1 MLRPFFIGD
10 IQMTLSLR
18 ARILS
23 VSILAV
29 VITTTY
35 LVTETTLSLTQ
46 QMRDSLLKDVR
57 HFSKAYGDNAS
68 EWLNSRKVIA
78 ASLAT
83 TLERAPDQS
92 PYIAIKQAY
101 DSGQFALTYYGNNDG
116 KMYRQDPDLD
126 AKRPG
131 YDPRQKSWYTEAM
144 SIGEASTLGPNLSS
158 TTKELVIILTNPV
171 TKNGQK
177 FGMVGAN
184 LSLNQLSKQVAEL
197 DIPGSGS
204 AMMVSSN
211 NDIIAHADK
220 NMMMTKAEAISPIF
234 APKLLSKLA
243 REDKLV
249 EETLDG
255 NEVFAYAQNIPNT
268 DWTLV
273 FTMDKSELMAPVY
286 AVLVRQT
293 ITALALL
300 AAFSCFLYWLFKVLF
315 SDLIRVSKALQDISK
330 GKGDL
335 RARIEVKRDDEIGIL
350 AQGFND
356 FVSHM
361 HGVVERLKVLSK
373 DVADEAHNVSNSSTQ
388 SASRVATQQQE
399 IDMVASAVTE
409 MAAATHEIAGNAEQT
424 AKAASHSVE
433 LGQKG
438 STQVQKSRNSTYQ
451 LANEVSLATE
461 QISALDHHA
470 QQISGILSTITGIAE
485 QTNLLALNAAIEAA
499 RAGEHGRGF
508 AVVADEV
515 RTLSQRT
522 HSSTEEIQKMIELL
536 QEQTS
541 KAVTSMQNSSIKA
554 QTSMAD
560 ADAATESLEEIANA
574 IISISDMATQ
584 IATAAEEQTAVTNE
598 ISQNSEII
606 RQVAAD
612 LADESKTGVEQS
624 KRLSQLAKQVD
635 TEVGQFQI

>member
-1 MLRPFFIGD
+1 
-10 IQMTLSLR
+10 MTLSLR
-18 ARILS
+18 TRLLS

-29 VITTTY
+29 VITTAY
-35 LVTETTLSLTQ
+35 LITETTLSLTQ

-57 HFSKAYGDNAS
+57 HFAGAYGDNTS

-78 ASLAT
+78 ASLAN
-83 TLERAPDQS
+83 TLERTPEQS
-92 PYIAIKQAY
+92 PYIAIKQAF

-116 KMYRQDPDLD
+116 NMYRQDPALD
-126 AKRPG
+126 AKRPD
-131 YDPRQKSWYTEAM
+131 YDPRAQSWYIDAINKGKA
-144 SIGEASTLGPNLSS
+144 SILGPNLSS
-158 TTKELVIILTNPV
+158 TTKDLVIILTNPV
-171 TKNGQK
+171 NRNGQL

-184 LSLNQLSKQVAEL
+184 LSLDQLSKQVGEL
-197 DIPGSGS
+197 NVPGSGF
-204 AMMVSSN
+204 AMMVASN
-211 NDIIAHADK
+211 NDIIAHPDRD
-220 NMMMTKAEAISPIF
+220 MVMQKAESISSIF
-234 APKLLSKLA
+234 APKLLSNLIK
-243 REDKLV
+243 EDKLV

-255 NEVFAYAQNIPNT
+255 KEVFAYGQAIPGT
-268 DWTLV
+268 DWSLV

-286 AVLVRQT
+286 KVLVRQMV
-293 ITALALL
+293 TALLL
-300 AAFSCFLYWLFKVLF
+300 LVGFICFLYWLFKVLF
-315 SDLIRVSKALQDISK
+315 SDLNRVSNALQDISK

-335 RARIEVKRDDEIGIL
+335 RARIEVKRDDEIGVL

-356 FVSHM
+356 FVGHM
-361 HGVVERLKVLSK
+361 HGVVERLKTLSK
-373 DVADEAHNVSNSSTQ
+373 DVADEAHKVSNSSTQ

-424 AKAASHSVE
+424 AKAAGHSVE
-433 LGQKG
+433 LGNKG
-438 STQVQKSRNSTYQ
+438 SAQVQKSRHSTYE
-451 LANEVSLATE
+451 LANEVSAATQ
-461 QISALDHHA
+461 QIADLDKHA
-470 QQISGILSTITGIAE
+470 QQISGILATIIGIAE

-522 HSSTEEIQKMIELL
+522 HASTEEIQKMIELL

-541 KAVTSMQNSSIKA
+541 RAVVSMQNSSAKA
-554 QTSMAD
+554 QTSVAD
-560 ADAATESLEEIANA
+560 ADAATQSLEEIANA

-612 LADESKTGVEQS
+612 LASESQTGVEQS

>member
-1 MLRPFFIGD
+1 
-10 IQMTLSLR
+10 MTLSLR
-18 ARILS
+18 TRILG
-23 VSILAV
+23 VSLLAV
-29 VITTTY
+29 IITTAY
-35 LVTETTLSLTQ
+35 LVTETVTSLTT
-46 QMRDSLLKDVR
+46 QMRESLLKDIR
-57 HFSKAYGDNAS
+57 HFSKAYGENTS
-68 EWLNSRKVIA
+68 EWLTSRKVITA
-78 ASLAT
+78 ALAESLGQT
-83 TLERAPDQS
+83 TEEAP
-92 PYIAIKQAY
+92 YNAIKQAHN
-101 DSGQFALTYYGNNDG
+101 SGKFDLTYYGNEQG
-116 KMYRQDPDLD
+116 HMFRQDPALDLN
-126 AKRPG
+126 RSN
-131 YDPRQKSWYTEAM
+131 YDPRQKSWYKEAM
-144 SIGEASTLGPNLSS
+144 SLGGPGVLGPNLSS
-158 TTKELVIILTNPV
+158 TTKELVVILTNPV
-171 TKNGQK
+171 KRNGRT

-184 LSLNQLSKQVAEL
+184 LSLSQLSNKVAEL

-204 AMMVSSN
+204 AMIVSKN

-220 NMMMTKAEAISPIF
+220 NMVMTKASAISPIF
-234 APKLLSKLA
+234 APTQLAKLA
-243 REDKLV
+243 KEDRLA
-249 EETLDG
+249 EETLNG
-255 NEVFAYAQNIPNT
+255 EEVFAYAQEIPNT
-268 DWTLV
+268 DWALV

-286 AVLVRQT
+286 KVLVRQ
-293 ITALALL
+293 IVTAFILL
-300 AAFSCFLYWLFKVLF
+300 VVFSAFLYWLFKVLF
-315 SDLIRVSKALQDISK
+315 SDLVRVSNALQDISK

-335 RARIEVKRDDEIGIL
+335 RARIEVKRADEIGIL

-356 FVSHM
+356 FVGHM
-361 HGVVERLKVLSK
+361 HGVVERLKALST
-373 DVADEAHNVSNSSTQ
+373 DVANEAQQVSNSSTQ

-409 MAAATHEIAGNAEQT
+409 MASATHEIAGNAEQT
-424 AKAASHSVE
+424 AKAAAHSVE

-438 STQVQKSRNSTYQ
+438 STQVQKSRNSTYE

-541 KAVTSMQNSSIKA
+541 KAVTSMQNSSTKA
-554 QTSMAD
+554 QTSVAD
-560 ADAATESLEEIANA
+560 ADAATTSLEEIANA

-612 LADESKTGVEQS
+612 LADESKFGVEQS

-635 TEVGQFQI
+635 NEVNQFQI

>member
-1 MLRPFFIGD
+1 
-10 IQMTLSLR
+10 MTLSLR
-18 ARILS
+18 TRLLS

-29 VITTTY
+29 VITTAY
-35 LVTETTLSLTQ
+35 LITETTLSLTQ

-57 HFSKAYGDNAS
+57 HFAGAYGDNTS

-78 ASLAT
+78 ASLAN
-83 TLERAPDQS
+83 TLERAPEQS
-92 PYIAIKQAY
+92 PYIAIKQAF

-116 KMYRQDPDLD
+116 NMYRQDPALD
-126 AKRPG
+126 AKRPD
-131 YDPRQKSWYTEAM
+131 YDPRAQSWYIDAINKGKA
-144 SIGEASTLGPNLSS
+144 SILGPNLSS
-158 TTKELVIILTNPV
+158 TTKDLVIILTNPV
-171 TKNGQK
+171 NRNGQL

-184 LSLNQLSKQVAEL
+184 LSLDQLSKQVGEL
-197 DIPGSGS
+197 NVPGSGF
-204 AMMVSSN
+204 AMMVASN
-211 NDIIAHADK
+211 NDIIAHPDRD
-220 NMMMTKAEAISPIF
+220 MVMQKAESISSIF
-234 APKLLSKLA
+234 APKLLSNLIK
-243 REDKLV
+243 EDKLV

-255 NEVFAYAQNIPNT
+255 KEVFAYGQAIPGT
-268 DWTLV
+268 DWSLV

-286 AVLVRQT
+286 KVLVRQMV
-293 ITALALL
+293 TALLL
-300 AAFSCFLYWLFKVLF
+300 LVGFICFLYWLFKVLF
-315 SDLIRVSKALQDISK
+315 SDLNRVSNALQDISK

-335 RARIEVKRDDEIGIL
+335 RARIEVKRDDEIGVL

-356 FVSHM
+356 FVGHM
-361 HGVVERLKVLSK
+361 HGVVERLKTLSK
-373 DVADEAHNVSNSSTQ
+373 DVADEAHKVSNSSTQ

-424 AKAASHSVE
+424 AKAAGHSVE
-433 LGQKG
+433 LGNKG
-438 STQVQKSRNSTYQ
+438 SAQVQKSRHSTYE
-451 LANEVSLATE
+451 LANEVSAATQ
-461 QISALDHHA
+461 QIADLDKHA
-470 QQISGILSTITGIAE
+470 QQISGILATIIGIAE

-522 HSSTEEIQKMIELL
+522 HASTEEIQKMIELL

-541 KAVTSMQNSSIKA
+541 RAVVSMQNSSAKA
-554 QTSMAD
+554 QTSVAD
-560 ADAATESLEEIANA
+560 ADAATQSLEEIANA
-574 IISISDMATQ
+574 IVSISDMATQ

-612 LADESKTGVEQS
+612 LASESQTGVEQS
-624 KRLSQLAKQVD
+624 KRLSLLAQQVD
-635 TEVGQFQI
+635 NEVGQFQI

>member
-10 IQMTLSLR
+10 THMTLSLR
-18 ARILS
+18 TRLLS

-29 VITTTY
+29 VITTAY
-35 LVTETTLSLTQ
+35 LITETTLSLTQ

-57 HFSKAYGDNAS
+57 HFAGAYGDNTS

-78 ASLAT
+78 ASLAN
-83 TLERAPDQS
+83 TLERAPEQS
-92 PYIAIKQAY
+92 PYIAIKQAF

-116 KMYRQDPDLD
+116 KMYRQDPAID
-126 AKRPG
+126 AKRAD
-131 YDPRQKSWYTEAM
+131 YDPREKSWYIEAM
-144 SIGEASTLGPNLSS
+144 NKGKASILGPNLSS
-158 TTKELVIILTNPV
+158 TTKELVVILTNPV
-171 TKNGQK
+171 NRNGQT

-184 LSLNQLSKQVAEL
+184 LSLDQLSKQVAEL
-197 DIPGSGS
+197 NIPGSGF
-204 AMMVSSN
+204 AMMVASN
-211 NDIIAHADK
+211 NDIIAHPDK
-220 NMMMTKAEAISPIF
+220 EMVMKKAESISSIF
-234 APKLLSKLA
+234 APKLLSNLVK
-243 REDKLV
+243 EDKLV
-249 EETLDG
+249 EETLNGKD
-255 NEVFAYAQNIPNT
+255 VFAYGQAIPGT
-268 DWTLV
+268 DWSLV

-286 AVLVRQT
+286 KVLVRQ
-293 ITALALL
+293 IATALLL
-300 AAFSCFLYWLFKVLF
+300 LVGFICFLYWLFKVLF
-315 SDLIRVSKALQDISK
+315 SDLNRVSNALQDISK

-335 RARIEVKRDDEIGIL
+335 RARIEVKRDDEIGVL

-356 FVSHM
+356 FVGHM
-361 HGVVERLKVLSK
+361 HGVVERLKTLSK
-373 DVADEAHNVSNSSTQ
+373 DVADEAHKVSNSSTQ

-424 AKAASHSVE
+424 AKAAGHSVE
-433 LGQKG
+433 LGNKG
-438 STQVQKSRNSTYQ
+438 SAQVQKSRHSTYE
-451 LANEVSLATE
+451 LANEVSAATQ
-461 QISALDHHA
+461 QIADLDKHA
-470 QQISGILSTITGIAE
+470 QQISGILATIIGIAE

-522 HSSTEEIQKMIELL
+522 HASTEEIQKMIELL

-541 KAVTSMQNSSIKA
+541 RAVVSMQNSSAKA
-554 QTSMAD
+554 QTSVAD
-560 ADAATESLEEIANA
+560 ADAATQSLEEIANA
-574 IISISDMATQ
+574 IVSISDMATQ

-612 LADESKTGVEQS
+612 LASESQTGVEQS
-624 KRLSQLAKQVD
+624 KRLSLLAQQVD
-635 TEVGQFQI
+635 NEVGQFQI

>member
-1 MLRPFFIGD
+1 
-10 IQMTLSLR
+10 MTLSLR
-18 ARILS
+18 TRLLS

-29 VITTTY
+29 VITTAY
-35 LVTETTLSLTQ
+35 LITETTLSLTQ

-57 HFSKAYGDNAS
+57 HFAGAYGDNTS

-78 ASLAT
+78 ASLAN
-83 TLERAPDQS
+83 TLERAPEQS
-92 PYIAIKQAY
+92 PYIAIKQAF

-116 KMYRQDPDLD
+116 NMYRQDPALD
-126 AKRPG
+126 AKRPD
-131 YDPRQKSWYTEAM
+131 YDPRAQSWYIDAINKGKA
-144 SIGEASTLGPNLSS
+144 SILGPNLSS
-158 TTKELVIILTNPV
+158 TTKDLVIILTNPV
-171 TKNGQK
+171 NRNGQL

-184 LSLNQLSKQVAEL
+184 LSLDQLSKQVGEL
-197 DIPGSGS
+197 NVPGSGF
-204 AMMVSSN
+204 AMMVASN
-211 NDIIAHADK
+211 NDIIAHPDRD
-220 NMMMTKAEAISPIF
+220 MVMQKAESISSIF
-234 APKLLSKLA
+234 APKLLSNLIK
-243 REDKLV
+243 EDKLV

-255 NEVFAYAQNIPNT
+255 KEVFAYGQAIPGT
-268 DWTLV
+268 DWSLV

-286 AVLVRQT
+286 KVLVRQMV
-293 ITALALL
+293 TALLL
-300 AAFSCFLYWLFKVLF
+300 LVGFICFLYWLFKVLF
-315 SDLIRVSKALQDISK
+315 SDLNRVSNALQDISK

-335 RARIEVKRDDEIGIL
+335 RARIEVKRDDEIGVL

-356 FVSHM
+356 FVGHM
-361 HGVVERLKVLSK
+361 HGVVERLKTLSK
-373 DVADEAHNVSNSSTQ
+373 DVADEAHKVSNSSTQ

-424 AKAASHSVE
+424 AKAAGHSVE
-433 LGQKG
+433 LGNKG
-438 STQVQKSRNSTYQ
+438 SAQVQKSRHSTYE
-451 LANEVSLATE
+451 LANEVSAATQ
-461 QISALDHHA
+461 QIADLDKHA
-470 QQISGILSTITGIAE
+470 QQISGILATIIGIAE

-522 HSSTEEIQKMIELL
+522 HASTEEIQKMIELL

-541 KAVTSMQNSSIKA
+541 RAVVSMQNSSAKA
-554 QTSMAD
+554 QTSVAD
-560 ADAATESLEEIANA
+560 ADAATQSLEEIANA
-574 IISISDMATQ
+574 IVSISDMATQ

-612 LADESKTGVEQS
+612 LAAESQTGVEQS
-624 KRLSQLAKQVD
+624 KRLSLLAQQVD
-635 TEVGQFQI
+635 NEVGQFQI

>member
-1 MLRPFFIGD
+1 
-10 IQMTLSLR
+10 MTLSLR
-18 ARILS
+18 TRILS

-29 VITTTY
+29 VITTAY

-46 QMRDSLLKDVR
+46 QMRDSLVKDIR
-57 HFSKAYGDNAS
+57 HFSKAYGDNTS

-78 ASLAT
+78 ASLAN

-101 DSGQFALTYYGNNDG
+101 DSGKFALTYYGNNDG
-116 KMYRQDPDLD
+116 KMYRQDPTLD

-131 YDPRQKSWYTEAM
+131 YDPRQKSWYQEAM
-144 SIGEASTLGPNLSS
+144 SIGQPSILGPNLSS

-171 TKNGQK
+171 TKNGQN
-177 FGMVGAN
+177 FGTVGAN
-184 LSLNQLSKQVAEL
+184 LSLDQLSKQVAEL
-197 DIPGSGS
+197 EIPGSGS
-204 AMMVSSN
+204 AMMVASN

-220 NMMMTKAEAISPIF
+220 DMVMKKAESISSIF
-234 APKLLSKLA
+234 APRALSKLA
-243 REDKLV
+243 KEDRLA
-249 EETLDG
+249 EETLNDRD
-255 NEVFAYAQNIPNT
+255 VFAYAQNIPNT

-286 AVLVRQT
+286 KVLVRQI
-293 ITALALL
+293 ITALVLL
-300 AAFSCFLYWLFKVLF
+300 VAFSCFLYWLFKVIF
-315 SDLIRVSKALQDISK
+315 SDLTRVSKALQDISK

-335 RARIEVKRDDEIGIL
+335 RARIEVKRDDEIGVL

-356 FVSHM
+356 FVGHM

-373 DVADEAHNVSNSSTQ
+373 DVANEAQNVSNSSTQ

-409 MAAATHEIAGNAEQT
+409 MAAATNEIAGNAEQT
-424 AKAASHSVE
+424 AKAAGHSVE

-438 STQVQKSRNSTYQ
+438 SAQVQKSRNSTHQ
-451 LANEVSLATE
+451 LANEVSLATG
-461 QISALDHHA
+461 QISELDNHA

-522 HSSTEEIQKMIELL
+522 HASTEEIQKMIELL

-541 KAVTSMQNSSIKA
+541 KAVTSMQNSSAKA
-554 QTSMAD
+554 QTSVAD

-598 ISQNSEII
+598 ISQNSETI

-612 LADESKTGVEQS
+612 LANESKTGVEQS
-624 KRLSQLAKQVD
+624 KRLNQLAKQVD
-635 TEVGQFQI
+635 SEVGQFQI

>member
-1 MLRPFFIGD
+1 
-10 IQMTLSLR
+10 MTLSLR
-18 ARILS
+18 TRLLS

-29 VITTTY
+29 VITTAY

-57 HFSKAYGDNAS
+57 HFSKAYGDNTS
-68 EWLNSRKVIA
+68 EWLSSRKVIA
-78 ASLAT
+78 ESLAH
-83 TLERAPDQS
+83 TLERAPEQS

-101 DSGQFALTYYGNNDG
+101 DSGKFALTYFGNNDG
-116 KMYRQDPDLD
+116 EMYRQDPALD
-126 AKRPG
+126 AKRAD

-144 SIGEASTLGPNLSS
+144 SIGKASILGPNLSS

-184 LSLNQLSKQVAEL
+184 LSLDQLSKQVAEL

-220 NMMMTKAEAISPIF
+220 NMVMTKAESIASIF
-234 APKLLSKLA
+234 APKQLSNLA

-286 AVLVRQT
+286 KVLIRQ
-293 ITALALL
+293 IIAALALL

-315 SDLIRVSKALQDISK
+315 SDLNRVSKALQDISK

-356 FVSHM
+356 FVGHM

-373 DVADEAHNVSNSSTQ
+373 DVADEAHNVSHSSTQ

-409 MAAATHEIAGNAEQT
+409 MAAATQEIAGNAEQT

-522 HSSTEEIQKMIELL
+522 HSSTEEIQKMIEQL
-536 QEQTS
+536 QTQTS
-541 KAVTSMQNSSIKA
+541 KAVTSMQNSSTKA
-554 QTSMAD
+554 QTSVAD
-560 ADAATESLEEIANA
+560 ADAATQSLEEITNA

-612 LADESKTGVEQS
+612 LAAESKTGVEQS

>member
-1 MLRPFFIGD
+1 
-10 IQMTLSLR
+10 MTLSLR
-18 ARILS
+18 TRLLS

-29 VITTTY
+29 VITTAY
-35 LVTETTLSLTQ
+35 LITETTMSLTQ

-57 HFSKAYGDNAS
+57 HFAGAHGDNTS

-78 ASLAT
+78 ASLAN
-83 TLERAPDQS
+83 TLERAPEQS
-92 PYIAIKQAY
+92 PYIAIKQAF

-116 KMYRQDPDLD
+116 NMYRQDPALD
-126 AKRPG
+126 AKRPD
-131 YDPRQKSWYTEAM
+131 YDPRAQSWYIDAINKGKA
-144 SIGEASTLGPNLSS
+144 SILGPNLSS
-158 TTKELVIILTNPV
+158 TTKDLVIILTNPV
-171 TKNGQK
+171 NRNGQL

-184 LSLNQLSKQVAEL
+184 LSLDQLSKQVGEL
-197 DIPGSGS
+197 NVPGSGF
-204 AMMVSSN
+204 AMMVASN
-211 NDIIAHADK
+211 NDIIAHPDRD
-220 NMMMTKAEAISPIF
+220 MVMQKAESISSIF
-234 APKLLSKLA
+234 APKLLSNLIK
-243 REDKLV
+243 EDKLV

-255 NEVFAYAQNIPNT
+255 KEVFAYGQAIPGT
-268 DWTLV
+268 DWSLV

-286 AVLVRQT
+286 KVLVRQMV
-293 ITALALL
+293 TALLL
-300 AAFSCFLYWLFKVLF
+300 LVGFICFLYWLFKVLF
-315 SDLIRVSKALQDISK
+315 SDLNRVSNALQDISK

-335 RARIEVKRDDEIGIL
+335 RARIEVKRDDEIGVL

-356 FVSHM
+356 FVGHM
-361 HGVVERLKVLSK
+361 HGVVERLKTLSK
-373 DVADEAHNVSNSSTQ
+373 DVADEAHKVSNSSTQ

-424 AKAASHSVE
+424 AKAAGHSVE
-433 LGQKG
+433 LGNKG
-438 STQVQKSRNSTYQ
+438 SAQVQKSRHSTYE
-451 LANEVSLATE
+451 LANEVSAATQ
-461 QISALDHHA
+461 QIADLDKHA
-470 QQISGILSTITGIAE
+470 QQISGILATIIGIAE

-522 HSSTEEIQKMIELL
+522 HASTEEIQKMIELL

-541 KAVTSMQNSSIKA
+541 RAVVSMQNSSAKA
-554 QTSMAD
+554 QTSVAD
-560 ADAATESLEEIANA
+560 ADAATQSLEEIANA
-574 IISISDMATQ
+574 IVSISDMATQ

-612 LADESKTGVEQS
+612 LASESQTGVEQS
-624 KRLSQLAKQVD
+624 KRLSLLAQQVD
-635 TEVGQFQI
+635 NEVGQFQI

>member
-1 MLRPFFIGD
+1 
-10 IQMTLSLR
+10 MTLSLR
-18 ARILS
+18 TRLLS

-29 VITTTY
+29 VITTAY
-35 LVTETTLSLTQ
+35 LITETTLSLTQ

-57 HFSKAYGDNAS
+57 HFAGAYGDNTS

-78 ASLAT
+78 ASLAN
-83 TLERAPDQS
+83 TLERAPEQS
-92 PYIAIKQAY
+92 PYIAIKQAF

-116 KMYRQDPDLD
+116 NMYRQDPALD
-126 AKRPG
+126 AKRPD
-131 YDPRQKSWYTEAM
+131 YDPRAQSWYIDAINKGKA
-144 SIGEASTLGPNLSS
+144 SILGPNLSS
-158 TTKELVIILTNPV
+158 TTKDLVIILTNPV
-171 TKNGQK
+171 NRNGQL

-184 LSLNQLSKQVAEL
+184 LSLDQLSKQVGEL
-197 DIPGSGS
+197 NVPGSGF
-204 AMMVSSN
+204 AMMVASN
-211 NDIIAHADK
+211 NDIIAHPNRD
-220 NMMMTKAEAISPIF
+220 MVMQKAESISSIF
-234 APKLLSKLA
+234 APKLLSNLIK
-243 REDKLV
+243 EDKLV

-255 NEVFAYAQNIPNT
+255 KEVFAYGQAIPGT
-268 DWTLV
+268 DWSLV

-286 AVLVRQT
+286 KVLVRQMV
-293 ITALALL
+293 TALLL
-300 AAFSCFLYWLFKVLF
+300 LVGFICFLYWLFKVLF
-315 SDLIRVSKALQDISK
+315 SDLNRVSNALQDISK

-335 RARIEVKRDDEIGIL
+335 RARIEVKRDDEIGVL

-356 FVSHM
+356 FVGHM
-361 HGVVERLKVLSK
+361 HGVVERLKTLSK
-373 DVADEAHNVSNSSTQ
+373 DVADEAHKVSNSSTQ

-424 AKAASHSVE
+424 AKAAGHSVE
-433 LGQKG
+433 LGNKG
-438 STQVQKSRNSTYQ
+438 SAQVQKSRHSTYE
-451 LANEVSLATE
+451 LANEVSAATQ
-461 QISALDHHA
+461 QIADLDKHA
-470 QQISGILSTITGIAE
+470 QQISGILATIIGIAE

-522 HSSTEEIQKMIELL
+522 HASTEEIQKMIELL

-541 KAVTSMQNSSIKA
+541 RAVVSMQNSSAKA
-554 QTSMAD
+554 QTSVAD
-560 ADAATESLEEIANA
+560 ADAATQSLEEIANA
-574 IISISDMATQ
+574 IVSISDMATQ

-612 LADESKTGVEQS
+612 LASESQTGVEQS
-624 KRLSQLAKQVD
+624 KRLSLLAQQVD
-635 TEVGQFQI
+635 NEVGQFQI

>member
-1 MLRPFFIGD
+1 
-10 IQMTLSLR
+10 MTFSLR

-29 VITTTY
+29 VIMTTY

-46 QMRDSLLKDVR
+46 QMHDSLLKDVR
-57 HFSKAYGDNAS
+57 HFSKAYGDNTS
-68 EWLNSRKVIA
+68 EWLNSRKAIA
-78 ASLAT
+78 ESLAH

-101 DSGQFALTYYGNNDG
+101 ESGKFALTYFGNNDG
-116 KMYRQDPDLD
+116 KMYRQDPALD
-126 AKRPG
+126 AKRPD
-131 YDPRQKSWYTEAM
+131 YDPRKKDWYKEAM
-144 SIGEASTLGPNLSS
+144 GIGKASILGPNLSS

-171 TKNGQK
+171 IKNGQS

-184 LSLNQLSKQVAEL
+184 LSLDQLSKQVAEL
-197 DIPGSGS
+197 NIPGSGS
-204 AMMVSSN
+204 AMMVASN
-211 NDIIAHADK
+211 NDIIAHANK
-220 NMMMTKAEAISPIF
+220 NMVMKKAESISPIF
-234 APKLLSKLA
+234 APKLLSALA
-243 REDKLV
+243 RENTLV
-249 EETLDG
+249 KQVLNNHEI
-255 NEVFAYAQNIPNT
+255 FAYAQNIPNT

-273 FTMDKSELMAPVY
+273 FTMNKSELMAPVY
-286 AVLVRQT
+286 KVLVRQI
-293 ITALALL
+293 ITALVLL
-300 AAFSCFLYWLFKVLF
+300 AIFSYFLYWLFKILF
-315 SDLIRVSKALQDISK
+315 SDLNRVSKALQDISK

-335 RARIEVKRDDEIGIL
+335 RARIAVKRNDEIGVL

-356 FVSHM
+356 FVNHM

-373 DVADEAHNVSNSSTQ
+373 DLADESHNVSNASTQ

-399 IDMVASAVTE
+399 INQVASAVIE
-409 MAAATHEIAGNAEQT
+409 MASATHEIAGNAERA

-438 STQVQKSRNSTYQ
+438 SIQVKQSRNSTYQ

-470 QQISGILSTITGIAE
+470 QQISGILSTITDIAK

-536 QEQTS
+536 QTQTS
-541 KAVTSMQNSSIKA
+541 KAVTSMQTSSSKA
-554 QTSMAD
+554 QASVVD
-560 ADAATESLEEIANA
+560 ADTTTESLEEIANA
-574 IISISDMATQ
+574 IITISDMATQ

-598 ISQNSEII
+598 INQNSEII

-612 LADESKTGVEQS
+612 LAIESKTGVEQS

-635 TEVGQFQI
+635 TEVCQFQT

>member
-1 MLRPFFIGD
+1 
-10 IQMTLSLR
+10 MTLSLR
-18 ARILS
+18 TRLLS
-23 VSILAV
+23 VSVLAV
-29 VITTTY
+29 VITTAY
-35 LVTETTLSLTQ
+35 LITETTLSLTQ

-57 HFSKAYGDNAS
+57 HFASAYGDNTS
-68 EWLNSRKVIA
+68 EWLSSRKVIA
-78 ASLAT
+78 ASLAN
-83 TLERAPDQS
+83 TLERAPEQS
-92 PYIAIKQAY
+92 PYIAIKQAF

-116 KMYRQDPDLD
+116 KMYRQDPAID
-126 AKRPG
+126 AKRPD
-131 YDPRQKSWYTEAM
+131 YDPREQDWYRDAM
-144 SIGEASTLGPNLSS
+144 SKGKASILGPNLSS
-158 TTKELVIILTNPV
+158 TTKDLVIILTNPV
-171 TKNGQK
+171 NRNGQT

-184 LSLNQLSKQVAEL
+184 LSLDQLSKQVAEL
-197 DIPGSGS
+197 SVPGSGS
-204 AMMVSSN
+204 AMMVASN

-220 NMMMTKAEAISPIF
+220 DMVMKKAESISAIF
-234 APKLLSKLA
+234 APRLLSNLVK
-243 REDKLV
+243 EDKLI
-249 EETLDG
+249 EEELNG
-255 NEVFAYAQNIPNT
+255 KEIFAYAQAIPDT
-268 DWTLV
+268 DWSLV

-286 AVLVRQT
+286 KVLVRQMV
-293 ITALALL
+293 TALLLL
-300 AAFSCFLYWLFKVLF
+300 AGFICFLYWLFKVLF
-315 SDLIRVSKALQDISK
+315 SDLNRVSKALQDISK

-335 RARIEVKRDDEIGIL
+335 RARIEVKRDDEIGAL

-356 FVSHM
+356 FVGHM

-373 DVADEAHNVSNSSTQ
+373 DVADEAQKVSNSSTQ
-388 SASRVATQQQE
+388 SASRVATQQLE

-424 AKAASHSVE
+424 AKAAGHSVE
-433 LGQKG
+433 LGNKG
-438 STQVQKSRNSTYQ
+438 STQVQKSRKSTYE

-541 KAVTSMQNSSIKA
+541 KAVTSMQNSSAKA
-554 QTSMAD
+554 QTSVAD

-598 ISQNSEII
+598 ISQNSETI

-635 TEVGQFQI
+635 TVVDQFQI

>member
-1 MLRPFFIGD
+1 
-10 IQMTLSLR
+10 MTLSLR

-23 VSILAV
+23 VSVLAV
-29 VITTTY
+29 VITTAY
-35 LVTETTLSLTQ
+35 LITETTLSLTQ
-46 QMRDSLLKDVR
+46 QMRDSLLQDIR
-57 HFSKAYGDNAS
+57 HFSSAYGDNTS

-78 ASLAT
+78 ASLAH
-83 TLERAPDQS
+83 TLERTPEQS

-116 KMYRQDPDLD
+116 KMYRQDPALD

-131 YDPRQKSWYTEAM
+131 YDPRKKSWYIEAM
-144 SIGEASTLGPNLSS
+144 NIGTADILGPNLSS

-171 TKNGQK
+171 TKNGRN
-177 FGMVGAN
+177 FGTVGAN
-184 LSLNQLSKQVAEL
+184 LSLDQLSKQVAEM

-211 NDIIAHADK
+211 NNIIAHPNKDMVMK
-220 NMMMTKAEAISPIF
+220 KAESIAPIF
-234 APKLLSKLA
+234 APALL
-243 REDKLV
+243 EKLV
-249 EETLDG
+249 KEDRLAEETLNG
-255 NEVFAYAQNIPNT
+255 NEVFAYAQAIPGT
-268 DWTLV
+268 DWSLV

-286 AVLVRQT
+286 KVLIRQ
-293 ITALALL
+293 ITTAIILL
-300 AAFSCFLYWLFKVLF
+300 GAFILFLYWLFKVLF
-315 SDLIRVSKALQDISK
+315 SDLNRVSKALQDISK

-335 RARIEVKRDDEIGIL
+335 RARIEVKRDDEIGVL
-350 AQGFND
+350 AHGFND
-356 FVSHM
+356 FVGHM
-361 HGVVERLKVLSK
+361 HGVVERLKTLSK
-373 DVADEAHNVSNSSTQ
+373 DVADEAHNVSHSSTQ

-399 IDMVASAVTE
+399 IDMVASAVAE
-409 MAAATHEIAGNAEQT
+409 MAAATQEIAGNAEQT

-433 LGQKG
+433 LGNKG
-438 STQVQKSRNSTYQ
+438 STQVQKSRNSTHE
-451 LANEVSLATE
+451 LANEVGLATQ
-461 QISALDHHA
+461 QIADLDSHA

-522 HSSTEEIQKMIELL
+522 HSSTEEIQKMIEQL
-536 QEQTS
+536 QAQTS
-541 KAVTSMQNSSIKA
+541 KAVTSMQSSSAKA
-554 QTSMAD
+554 QTSVTD
-560 ADAATESLEEIANA
+560 ADAATHSLEEIANA

-598 ISQNSEII
+598 ISQNSEVI

-612 LADESKTGVEQS
+612 LASESKTGVAQS
-624 KRLSQLAKQVD
+624 ERLSQLAKQVD
-635 TEVGQFQI
+635 TEVGQFRI

>member
-1 MLRPFFIGD
+1 
-10 IQMTLSLR
+10 MTLSLR
-18 ARILS
+18 TRLLS

-29 VITTTY
+29 VITTAY

-57 HFSKAYGDNAS
+57 HFSKAYGDNTS
-68 EWLNSRKVIA
+68 EWLSSRKVIA
-78 ASLAT
+78 ESLAH
-83 TLERAPDQS
+83 TLERVPEQS

-101 DSGQFALTYYGNNDG
+101 DSGKFALTYFGNNDG
-116 KMYRQDPDLD
+116 EMYRQDPALD
-126 AKRPG
+126 AKRAD

-144 SIGEASTLGPNLSS
+144 SIGKASILGPNLSS

-184 LSLNQLSKQVAEL
+184 LSLDQLSKQVAEL

-220 NMMMTKAEAISPIF
+220 NMVMTKAESIASIF
-234 APKLLSKLA
+234 APKQLSNLA

-286 AVLVRQT
+286 KVLIRQ
-293 ITALALL
+293 IIAALALL

-315 SDLIRVSKALQDISK
+315 SDLNRVSKALQDISK

-356 FVSHM
+356 FVGHM

-373 DVADEAHNVSNSSTQ
+373 DVADEAHNVSHSSTQ

-409 MAAATHEIAGNAEQT
+409 MAAATQEIAGNAEQT

-522 HSSTEEIQKMIELL
+522 HSSTEEIQKMIEQL
-536 QEQTS
+536 QTQTS
-541 KAVTSMQNSSIKA
+541 KAVTSMQNSSTKA
-554 QTSMAD
+554 QTSVTD
-560 ADAATESLEEIANA
+560 ADAATQSLEEITNA

-612 LADESKTGVEQS
+612 LAAESKTGVEQS

>member
-1 MLRPFFIGD
+1 
-10 IQMTLSLR
+10 MTLSLR
-18 ARILS
+18 TRLLS

-29 VITTTY
+29 VITTAY
-35 LVTETTLSLTQ
+35 LITETTLSLTQ

-57 HFSKAYGDNAS
+57 HFAGAYGDNTS

-78 ASLAT
+78 ASLAN

-92 PYIAIKQAY
+92 PYIAIKQAF

-116 KMYRQDPDLD
+116 KMYRQDPALD
-126 AKRPG
+126 AKRPD
-131 YDPRQKSWYTEAM
+131 YDPRAQNWYQDAM
-144 SIGEASTLGPNLSS
+144 SKDKASILGPNLSS
-158 TTKELVIILTNPV
+158 TTKDLVIILTHPV
-171 TKNGQK
+171 NRNGQK

-184 LSLNQLSKQVAEL
+184 LSLDQLSKQVGEL
-197 DIPGSGS
+197 NVPGSGF
-204 AMMVSSN
+204 AMMVASN
-211 NDIIAHADK
+211 NDIIAHPDRE
-220 NMMMTKAEAISPIF
+220 MVMQKAESIASIF
-234 APKLLSKLA
+234 APRLLSNLVK
-243 REDKLV
+243 EDKLV
-249 EETLDG
+249 EETLNG
-255 NEVFAYAQNIPNT
+255 KEIFAYGQAIPGT
-268 DWTLV
+268 DWSLI

-286 AVLVRQT
+286 KVLVRQMV
-293 ITALALL
+293 TALLL
-300 AAFSCFLYWLFKVLF
+300 LMGFIAFLYWLFKVLF
-315 SDLIRVSKALQDISK
+315 SDLNRVSNALQDISK

-335 RARIEVKRDDEIGIL
+335 RARIEVKRDDEIGVL
-350 AQGFND
+350 AQGFNN
-356 FVSHM
+356 FVDHM
-361 HGVVERLKVLSK
+361 HGVVERLKILSK

-388 SASRVATQQQE
+388 SAQRVATQQQE

-433 LGQKG
+433 LGHKG
-438 STQVQKSRNSTYQ
+438 SAQVQKSRHSTYE

-522 HSSTEEIQKMIELL
+522 HASTEEIQKMIELL
-536 QEQTS
+536 QAQTS
-541 KAVTSMQNSSIKA
+541 KAVTSMQNSSTKA
-554 QTSMAD
+554 KTSVAD
-560 ADAATESLEEIANA
+560 ADAATQSLEEIAKA

-584 IATAAEEQTAVTNE
+584 IATAAEEQTAVTHE
-598 ISQNSEII
+598 ISQNSETI

-612 LADESKTGVEQS
+612 LAAESKTGVEQS

>member
-1 MLRPFFIGD
+1 
-10 IQMTLSLR
+10 MTLSLR
-18 ARILS
+18 TRLLS

-29 VITTTY
+29 VITTAY
-35 LVTETTLSLTQ
+35 LITETTLSLTQ

-57 HFSKAYGDNAS
+57 HFAGAYGDNTS

-78 ASLAT
+78 ASLAN

-92 PYIAIKQAY
+92 PYIAIKQAF

-116 KMYRQDPDLD
+116 KMYRQDPALD
-126 AKRPG
+126 AKRPD
-131 YDPRQKSWYTEAM
+131 YDPRAQNWYQDAM
-144 SIGEASTLGPNLSS
+144 SKNKASILGPNLSS
-158 TTKELVIILTNPV
+158 TTKDLVIILTHPV
-171 TKNGQK
+171 NRNGQK

-184 LSLNQLSKQVAEL
+184 LSLDQLSKQVGEL
-197 DIPGSGS
+197 NVPGSGV
-204 AMMVSSN
+204 AMMVASN
-211 NDIIAHADK
+211 NDIIAHPDRE
-220 NMMMTKAEAISPIF
+220 MVMQKAESIASIF
-234 APKLLSKLA
+234 APRPLSNLVK
-243 REDKLV
+243 EDKLV
-249 EETLDG
+249 EETLNG
-255 NEVFAYAQNIPNT
+255 KEIFAYGQAIPGT
-268 DWTLV
+268 DWSLI

-286 AVLVRQT
+286 KVLVRQMV
-293 ITALALL
+293 TALLL
-300 AAFSCFLYWLFKVLF
+300 LMGFIAFLYWLFKVLF
-315 SDLIRVSKALQDISK
+315 SDLNRVSNALQDISK

-335 RARIEVKRDDEIGIL
+335 RARIEVKRDDEIGVL
-350 AQGFND
+350 AQSFNN
-356 FVSHM
+356 FVDHM
-361 HGVVERLKVLSK
+361 HGVVERLKILSK

-388 SASRVATQQQE
+388 SAQRVATQQQE

-433 LGQKG
+433 LGHKG
-438 STQVQKSRNSTYQ
+438 SAQVQKSRHSTYE

-522 HSSTEEIQKMIELL
+522 HASTEEIQKMIELL
-536 QEQTS
+536 QAQTS
-541 KAVTSMQNSSIKA
+541 KAVTSMQNSSTKA
-554 QTSMAD
+554 QTSVAD
-560 ADAATESLEEIANA
+560 ADAATQSLEEIAKA

-584 IATAAEEQTAVTNE
+584 IATAAEEQTAVTHE
-598 ISQNSEII
+598 ISQNSETI

>member
-1 MLRPFFIGD
+1 MA
-10 IQMTLSLR
+10 LSLR
-18 ARILS
+18 ARLLS

-57 HFSKAYGDNAS
+57 HFAKAYGDNTS

-78 ASLAT
+78 ASLAN
-83 TLERAPDQS
+83 TLERAPEQS

-101 DSGQFALTYYGNNDG
+101 DSGKFALTYYGNNDG
-116 KMYRQDPDLD
+116 KMYRQDPALD

-131 YDPRQKSWYTEAM
+131 YDPRQKSWYQEAM
-144 SIGEASTLGPNLSS
+144 NMGKAGMLGPNLSS
-158 TTKELVIILTNPV
+158 TTKELVIILTSPV
-171 TKNGQK
+171 TKNGRS
-177 FGMVGAN
+177 FGTVGAN
-184 LSLNQLSKQVAEL
+184 LSLDQLSEQVSEL

-204 AMMVSSN
+204 AMMVASN

-220 NMMMTKAEAISPIF
+220 NMVMKKAESIASIF

-243 REDKLV
+243 KEDKLI
-249 EETLDG
+249 EETLNG
-255 NEVFAYAQNIPNT
+255 KEVFAYAQEIPNT

-286 AVLVRQT
+286 KVLVRQI
-293 ITALALL
+293 ITALLML
-300 AAFSCFLYWLFKVLF
+300 AAFSGFLYWLFKVLF
-315 SDLIRVSKALQDISK
+315 SDLNRVSKALQDISK

-335 RARIEVKRDDEIGIL
+335 RARIEVKRDDEIGVL

-373 DVADEAHNVSNSSTQ
+373 DVAEEAHQVSNSSTQ

-433 LGQKG
+433 LGHKG
-438 STQVQKSRNSTYQ
+438 SEQVQKSRNSTYE
-451 LANEVSLATE
+451 LANEVSSATQ
-461 QISALDHHA
+461 QIADLDKHA

-541 KAVTSMQNSSIKA
+541 KAVTSMQSSSAKA
-554 QTSMAD
+554 QTSVVD

-612 LADESKTGVEQS
+612 LAAESKTGVEQS

-635 TEVGQFQI
+635 TEVDQFQI

>member
-1 MLRPFFIGD
+1 MA
-10 IQMTLSLR
+10 LSLR
-18 ARILS
+18 SRILG
-23 VSILAV
+23 VSLLAV
-29 VITTTY
+29 VITTAY
-35 LVTETTLSLTQ
+35 LVTETVTSLTQ

-57 HFSKAYGDNAS
+57 HFSKAYGDNTS
-68 EWLNSRKVIA
+68 DWLVTRRVVAKA
-78 ASLAT
+78 LAHNLENT
-83 TLERAPDQS
+83 TDLS
-92 PYIAIKQAY
+92 PYPAIQQAY
-101 DSGQFALTYYGNNDG
+101 ESGGFALTYYGNNDG
-116 KMYRQDPDLD
+116 KMYRQDPALD
-126 AKRPG
+126 AKRTD
-131 YDPRQKSWYTEAM
+131 YDPREKSWYKEAM
-144 SIGEASTLGPNLSS
+144 GLGGAGILGPNLSS

-171 TKNGQK
+171 MKDGKTY
-177 FGMVGAN
+177 GMVGAN
-184 LSLNQLSKQVAEL
+184 LSLKQLSDKVAGLE
-197 DIPGSGS
+197 IPGSGQ
-204 AMMVSSN
+204 AMMVSTS

-220 NMMMTKAEAISPIF
+220 DMVMKKAESISPIF
-234 APKLLSKLA
+234 APAPLKKLA
-243 REDKLV
+243 LEDKLAEV
-249 EETLDG
+249 NFNGT
-255 NEVFAYAQNIPNT
+255 EVFAYAQNIPNT

-273 FTMDKSELMAPVY
+273 FTMDKAELMAPVY
-286 AVLVRQT
+286 KVLVRQ
-293 ITALALL
+293 ILAALALL
-300 AAFSCFLYWLFKVLF
+300 VIFSGILYWLFKVLF
-315 SDLIRVSKALQDISK
+315 SDLTRVSNALKDISK

-335 RARIEVKRDDEIGIL
+335 RARIEVKRADEIGIL

-356 FVSHM
+356 FVGHM
-361 HGVVERLKVLSK
+361 HGVVERLKALSA
-373 DVADEAHNVSNSSTQ
+373 DVANEAQQVSNSSTQ

-424 AKAASHSVE
+424 AKAAANSVE

-438 STQVQKSRNSTYQ
+438 SDQVKKSRNSTYE
-451 LANEVSLATE
+451 LANEVGRATE

-522 HSSTEEIQKMIELL
+522 HSSTEEIQRMIEQL
-536 QEQTS
+536 QDQTS
-541 KAVTSMQNSSIKA
+541 KAVTSMENSSTKA
-554 QTSMAD
+554 QTSVAD
-560 ADAATESLEEIANA
+560 ADEATASLEEIANA

-598 ISQNSEII
+598 ISQNSETI

-612 LADESKTGVEQS
+612 LAEESKTGVEQS

-635 TEVGQFQI
+635 NEVGQFQI